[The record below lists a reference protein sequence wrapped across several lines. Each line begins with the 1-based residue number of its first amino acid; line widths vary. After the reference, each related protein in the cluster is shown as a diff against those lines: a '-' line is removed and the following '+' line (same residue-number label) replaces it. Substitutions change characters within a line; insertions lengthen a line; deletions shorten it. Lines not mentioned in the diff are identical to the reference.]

1 MKLFHFAIPLAL
13 IQLQLKQR
21 LDEGD
26 DEEED
31 YEENTFD
38 WPSEEGD
45 DEGGISLPPSFLE
58 RVLTPFQPFSWC
70 PRAAGGMHAPRR

>member
-45 DEGGISLPPSFLE
+45 DEVPPQRDVRSSSFGL
-58 RVLTPFQPFSWC
+58 
-70 PRAAGGMHAPRR
+70 